1 MGRRGIRVASPLAEG
16 VPARLRAPDE
26 QAIVA
31 LGARRSRSPLIILCT
46 ETRKSL
52 SAAAGWKDA
61 QSLRSSRTPRQE
73 TKVCPVCDATIDAD
87 ARNCPSC
94 LTDLSLFDVAGE
106 SPDESSD
113 LRATESKSID
123 DILASIMDGKSEQ
136 PEIFETLKNVAGS
149 HESTKDLIVEAKPM
163 AVPSPPPHEE
173 PEEQFLC
180 PVCDT
185 PVKPDEKVCPGCGAE
200 FSEGEATEYECPM
213 CKAAVPAD
221 ADRCPSCGVR
231 FASDEETV
239 TSPAVP
245 EGASAAESRPPS
257 SRAPPASVAAA
268 ASPAARI
275 AALKDQIRTETHDLP
290 FGDRKLIAREL
301 PRLVNEVK
309 PLLVSAKTIGVGIED
324 GKRLINGA
332 IEAGKR
338 KEMEK
343 AVKLISDARRS
354 LEFALVTFI
363 GGRLERFAAELG
375 AAGSGDA
382 ARLARPPLN
391 EAFDRL
397 GDRDYEGAWAALG
410 KARVTFQSQAKE
422 YTEGRKILEA
432 TERLM
437 GEVRSL
443 GMNAKD
449 VDRLILQSRA
459 AAQQR
464 DLPGSLRYAKQA
476 QDRLLQAVPDFV
488 QSEMREARDT
498 LLDLKM
504 RGGDLSKPVGIL
516 KEASGHVKNEEW
528 SEAIR
533 FLKEFQ
539 KEVSRTAK
547 A

>member
-1 MGRRGIRVASPLAEG
+1 MNRVQP
-16 VPARLRAPDE
+16 P
-26 QAIVA
+26 
-31 LGARRSRSPLIILCT
+31 
-46 ETRKSL
+46 
-52 SAAAGWKDA
+52 
-61 QSLRSSRTPRQE
+61 RSSRTPRPE

-87 ARNCPSC
+87 AKNCPSC
-94 LTDLSLFDVAGE
+94 LTDLSLFDVTGE
-106 SPDESSD
+106 SGGEPAG
-113 LRATESKSID
+113 LPATEGKSID

-136 PEIFETLKNVAGS
+136 PEIFETLKTVAGS
-149 HESTKDLIVEAKPM
+149 HASTKDLVAEAKPM
-163 AVPSPPPHEE
+163 EAPSPPVHEE

-185 PVKPDEKVCPGCGAE
+185 PVRPDEKVCPGCGAE

-221 ADRCPSCGVR
+221 ADHCPSCGVQ
-231 FASDEETV
+231 FASDEE
-239 TSPAVP
+239 
-245 EGASAAESRPPS
+245 AAEPEPEAPAGRA
-257 SRAPPASVAAA
+257 RAPAAA
-268 ASPAARI
+268 AAAAARGTPTMASRI
-275 AALKDQIRTETHDLP
+275 DGLKDRIRTESHDLP

-309 PLLVSAKTIGVGIED
+309 PLLVSAKAIGVGIED

-354 LEFALVTFI
+354 LELAFASFI
-363 GGRLERFAAELG
+363 GARLQSFASELD

-382 ARLARPPLN
+382 GKLARPLLDD
-391 EAFDRL
+391 AFSRL
-397 GDRDYEGAWAALG
+397 SSRDYEGAWSTLG
-410 KARVTFQSQAKE
+410 RAKVAFQSQAKE

-432 TERLM
+432 TERLA

-443 GMNAKD
+443 GMNSKE
-449 VDRLILQSRA
+449 VDRLVLQSRA

-464 DLPGSLRYAKQA
+464 DLPASLRYAKQA
-476 QDRLLQAVPDFV
+476 QERLLQAVPEFV

-504 RGGDLSKPVGIL
+504 RGGDVSKPVGIL
-516 KEASGHVKNEEW
+516 KEASGHVKSEEW

-533 FLKEFQ
+533 FLKEFH
-539 KEVSRTAK
+539 KEVSRPGNA
-547 A
+547 

>member
-1 MGRRGIRVASPLAEG
+1 
-16 VPARLRAPDE
+16 
-26 QAIVA
+26 
-31 LGARRSRSPLIILCT
+31 
-46 ETRKSL
+46 
-52 SAAAGWKDA
+52 
-61 QSLRSSRTPRQE
+61 
-73 TKVCPVCDATIDAD
+73 
-87 ARNCPSC
+87 
-94 LTDLSLFDVAGE
+94 
-106 SPDESSD
+106 
-113 LRATESKSID
+113 
-123 DILASIMDGKSEQ
+123 MDGKSDQ

-149 HESTKDLIVEAKPM
+149 HESTKDLVVEAKPM
-163 AVPSPPPHEE
+163 EAPSPPAHEE
-173 PEEQFLC
+173 PLEQFLC

-231 FASDEETV
+231 FASDEET
-239 TSPAVP
+239 
-245 EGASAAESRPPS
+245 EASATPGEEPAAGSVSPPS
-257 SRAPPASVAAA
+257 RSPTASAAAA

-275 AALKDQIRTETHDLP
+275 GVIKEQVRTETHDLP

-309 PLLVSAKTIGVGIED
+309 PLLVSAKTIGVGIDD

-354 LEFALVTFI
+354 LELALVTFI
-363 GGRLERFAAELG
+363 GGRLEAFAAEVD

-382 ARLARPPLN
+382 ARLARPKLE
-391 EAFDRL
+391 EAFVRLTDRN
-397 GDRDYEGAWAALG
+397 YEGAWASLG

-422 YTEGRKILEA
+422 YLEGRKILEA

-443 GMNAKD
+443 GMSAKD

-476 QDRLLQAVPDFV
+476 QERLLQAVPDFV
-488 QSEMREARDT
+488 QTEMREARDT
-498 LLDLKM
+498 LLDLKV

-539 KEVSRTAK
+539 KEISRTAK
-547 A
+547 P

>member
-1 MGRRGIRVASPLAEG
+1 
-16 VPARLRAPDE
+16 
-26 QAIVA
+26 
-31 LGARRSRSPLIILCT
+31 
-46 ETRKSL
+46 
-52 SAAAGWKDA
+52 
-61 QSLRSSRTPRQE
+61 
-73 TKVCPVCDATIDAD
+73 
-87 ARNCPSC
+87 
-94 LTDLSLFDVAGE
+94 
-106 SPDESSD
+106 
-113 LRATESKSID
+113 
-123 DILASIMDGKSEQ
+123 MDGKSEQ
-136 PEIFETLKNVAGS
+136 PEIFETLKTVAGN
-149 HESTKDLIVEAKPM
+149 HASTKDLVAETKPM
-163 AVPSPPPHEE
+163 EAPSPPVHEE

-185 PVKPDEKVCPGCGAE
+185 PVHPDEKVCPGCGAE

-221 ADRCPSCGVR
+221 ADHCPSCGVR
-231 FASDEETV
+231 FASDDE
-239 TSPAVP
+239 A
-245 EGASAAESRPPS
+245 AAETEEPEAPAAPSRP
-257 SRAPPASVAAA
+257 AAGPAGI
-268 ASPAARI
+268 AARGT
-275 AALKDQIRTETHDLP
+275 ASLGSRVTALKEQVRTETHNLP

-324 GKRLINGA
+324 GKRLINSA

-354 LEFALVTFI
+354 LELAFVTFI
-363 GGRLERFAAELG
+363 GGRLESFASEVD

-382 ARLARPPLN
+382 AKLARPLLDDTF
-391 EAFDRL
+391 ARL
-397 GDRDYEGAWAALG
+397 TDRDYEGAWSALG
-410 KARVTFQSQAKE
+410 RAKVAFQSQAKE

-432 TERLM
+432 TERLV

-443 GMNAKD
+443 GMNSKE

-464 DLPGSLRYAKQA
+464 DLPASLRYAKQA
-476 QDRLLQAVPDFV
+476 QEHLLQDVPEFV

-504 RGGDLSKPVGIL
+504 RGGDVSKPVGIL

-539 KEVSRTAK
+539 KEVSRTPNA
-547 A
+547 